1 MFIPWGNHDTIKVK
15 NQLFFVSILLAAL
28 LPSCKQEQPKKPTRR
43 MQQKQAQGAA
53 TKEKIMQPAV
63 ARKNPKHLT
72 MAELQVAKEYS
83 EAVDNKE
90 QTVVYLENMVKQ
102 CSDPVLLKDIYLELA
117 DLYFE
122 QGKMDLAAQ
131 VYSSYISL
139 YPGSPLRAYVH
150 YQAILCRFYT
160 TFSHDRD
167 QTKTEETLQL
177 AELYLDMAS
186 KQSDLYKEYCDDVAS
201 IRTQCCKKMY
211 AHELDVFN
219 FYYKKG
225 NYKAA
230 QVHLDEMKRVY
241 LGLLNEEV
249 EPDLLALECNV
260 ATRLGDSKL
269 VATKQAELQTKYP
282 QIATIKLASNNPK
295 TDHVTRF

>member
-1 MFIPWGNHDTIKVK
+1 MIVSKSHANYFL
-15 NQLFFVSILLAAL
+15 LFALLTILLPA
-28 LPSCKQEQPKKPTRR
+28 CKQEQPKKVTRR
-43 MQQKQAQGAA
+43 MQQQQIKGF
-53 TKEKIMQPAV
+53 TPKNKIVQPAV
-63 ARKNPKHLT
+63 AKRNPKTLT
-72 MAELQVAKEYS
+72 MAELQIAKEYS
-83 EAVDNKE
+83 EALDNKA
-90 QTVVYLENMVKQ
+90 QTIVYLENMVKQ

-122 QGKMDLAAQ
+122 QGSMDLAAQ
-131 VYSSYISL
+131 LYSSYIAL

-150 YQAILCRFYT
+150 YQAILCKYYT

-167 QTKTEETLQL
+167 QTKTEETLKLTQL
-177 AELYLDMAS
+177 YNELAS
-186 KQSDLYKEYCDDVAS
+186 KQGDIYKEYYNDVAS
-201 IRTQCCKKMY
+201 IQKQCCKKMY

-230 QVHLDEMKRVY
+230 QVHLDEMKRIY

-260 ATRLGDSKL
+260 ATRLGDSKTA
-269 VATKQAELQTKYP
+269 VTKQAELEAKYP
-282 QIATIKLASNNPK
+282 HQATLKLASNNPK